1 MPRETFISHAASDRA
16 FVERLVGMLRRHGVP
31 YWYSD
36 TSIQG
41 GQQWHD
47 ETGAALSRCDWVL
60 VLLSPA
66 AVRSRW
72 VKSELP
78 YSAADDVARA
88 LRSVAL
94 TTLSDRDGGSALRG
108 GVGSPVTPPAHERAS
123 GAWPRAGHVRMPF
136 RCVRF
141 ALFGSAGSSMGLS
154 WFEP

>member
-47 ETGAALSRCDWVL
+47 EIGAALSRCDWVL

-72 VKSELP
+72 VKSELL
-78 YSAADDVARA
+78 YSLRQERLDERIVPLLLQNCAFDD
-88 LRSVAL
+88 
-94 TTLSDRDGGSALRG
+94 
-108 GVGSPVTPPAHERAS
+108 
-123 GAWPRAGHVRMPF
+123 
-136 RCVRF
+136 
-141 ALFGSAGSSMGLS
+141 LS
-154 WFEP
+154 WTLGAMQMIDFRSDYDDGCRDLLRIWGIGYRPLGS